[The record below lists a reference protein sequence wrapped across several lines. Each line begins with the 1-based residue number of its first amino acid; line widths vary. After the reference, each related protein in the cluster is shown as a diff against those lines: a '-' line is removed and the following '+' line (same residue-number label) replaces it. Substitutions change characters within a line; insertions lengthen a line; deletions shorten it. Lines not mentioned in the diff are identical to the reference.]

1 MAKRK
6 KNQKS
11 GIHGECAAA
20 LEVVKPTPEF
30 AAKHVLETVKT
41 DLGTSTLRVCNK
53 RPIDTYRRLYCID
66 EERGI
71 GEAFRRGINDDQFRS
86 ADRFANN
93 YERCFPSGSKPIVG
107 MRVQSSIN
115 VGMYPNEMMVNAIH
129 QHTRILKDLSRVSQE
144 IVEEI
149 CCREHSLLAYEQA
162 KGWRKGYG
170 MTRLRESLDELS
182 EAFRRF
188 GKH

>member
-11 GIHGECAAA
+11 GIHGERAVA

-30 AAKHVLETVKT
+30 AAKHLLETVKT
-41 DLGTSTLRVCNK
+41 DLGGKTLQVRNK

-71 GEAFRRGINDDQFRS
+71 GETFRRGINDDQFRA

-107 MRVQSSIN
+107 MRVQCSIN

-129 QHTRILKDLSRVSQE
+129 KHTRILKDLSRVSQE
-144 IVEEI
+144 IVEAI
-149 CCREHSLLAYEQA
+149 CCQEQSLLAFEQS

-188 GKH
+188 SKP